1 MSIHR
6 PRASRRFAGRIKQC
20 AGFSPRLRGEISSP
34 RAGFLR
40 RRRFLSLRREK
51 ERGNPNPTQPNPT
64 ATTRNWARCHEILAP
79 LSCHSKT
86 GNTELPYII
95 KPRGKR
101 LVSLALAKVVCCL
114 RQDGKIH
121 RTICLRRF
129 APKSPVSRL
138 GLASSSPFDSSPSIR
153 RRRRLLISYRWGD
166 GEREIERGGN
176 GGEPCVRFPQQ
187 APYATSTWRQ
197 RRLRNAVQPPEPEPP
212 FPPNPPFAVHGRQ
225 RSRADLLPPI
235 VPTPIAGPQPR
246 RSPRLLH
253 QAAVHPI
260 PATATATAAAAAV
273 AISAADAKPAA
284 EFNVAFF
291 DLPDTA
297 EPAAVRFDAATE
309 SDPAASRRSG
319 GRQRDA
325 AARRDLRWT
334 DEFRWRP
341 DPAAAAAA
349 AGCRSSRCR
358 NGTVGDDY
366 TGRTDI
372 DAARADC
379 SAFQSA
385 VSDACSGLPM
395 LYRCHF
401 FTVP

>member
-1 MSIHR
+1 MLLTE
-6 PRASRRFAGRIKQC
+6 ASWGDF
-20 AGFSPRLRGEISSP
+20 FSPRGLLEEKT
-34 RAGFLR
+34 F
-40 RRRFLSLRREK
+40 SL
-51 ERGNPNPTQPNPT
+51 PTQGEG
-64 ATTRNWARCHEILAP
+64 TRQRRPYH
-79 LSCHSKT
+79 
-86 GNTELPYII
+86 TELSRYVAGAGAGGDIE
-95 KPRGKR
+95 KP
-101 LVSLALAKVVCCL
+101 
-114 RQDGKIH
+114 
-121 RTICLRRF
+121 
-129 APKSPVSRL
+129 
-138 GLASSSPFDSSPSIR
+138 
-153 RRRRLLISYRWGD
+153 LISKDDRSLL
-166 GEREIERGGN
+166 ESLSSRIEIERGGN
-176 GGEPCVRFPQQ
+176 GGKPCVRFPQQ

-197 RRLRNAVQPPEPEPP
+197 RRLRNAVQPPDPEPP

-260 PATATATAAAAAV
+260 PATATATATAAAAAV